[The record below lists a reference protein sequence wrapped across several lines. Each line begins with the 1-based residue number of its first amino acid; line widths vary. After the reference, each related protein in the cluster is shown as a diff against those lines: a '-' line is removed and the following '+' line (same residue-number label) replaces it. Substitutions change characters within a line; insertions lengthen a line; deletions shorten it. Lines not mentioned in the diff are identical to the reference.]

1 MACFPFPYQPAF
13 VVRCP
18 MFSFQHHK
26 AVTKNMTGVSLTK
39 AAKARS
45 EHCNGIKILAKRK
58 TKKSRPLL

>member
-18 MFSFQHHK
+18 MFSFQHHT
-26 AVTKNMTGVSLTK
+26 AVTKNMTGVSFTE

-58 TKKSRPLL
+58 RKKSRPLL